1 MAKSKSGTKREAS
14 TLSDVAAG
22 IQASKPVDA
31 SLKTGLG
38 ETIEEV
44 EAKCTKAL
52 KEFLAIVKKGEKA
65 PLNDLLE
72 AAFQWA
78 LPEKRARKL
87 RKKIAGK

>member
-1 MAKSKSGTKREAS
+1 MAKPKSKSPAVETTTAPAE
-14 TLSDVAAG
+14 VF
-22 IQASKPVDA
+22 
-31 SLKTGLG
+31 KTGLG